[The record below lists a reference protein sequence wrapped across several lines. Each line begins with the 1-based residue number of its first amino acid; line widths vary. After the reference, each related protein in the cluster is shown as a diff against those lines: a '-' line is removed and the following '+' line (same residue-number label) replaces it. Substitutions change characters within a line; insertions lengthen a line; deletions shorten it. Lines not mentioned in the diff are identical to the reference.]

1 MSWSPV
7 LLEDDRGSSVL
18 RLDPRGHIF
27 TQEVE
32 IHPCVDLHPLF
43 NEDQGHLLPI

>member
-7 LLEDDRGSSVL
+7 LLEDDGGSSIL

-32 IHPCVDLHPLF
+32 IHPHVNLHPLF
-43 NEDQGHLLPI
+43 NEDQRRLLPI